1 MRVFVSLLVLALALT
16 PVDSRAKDAVS
27 VAAAANLV
35 FVIEDLNAAFRAEEP
50 DTHLTVATG
59 ASGNLVAQITHGAPF
74 DVFLSADTDYP
85 QALIAAGVADAASFK
100 IFAIGQLVLWT
111 THPVLLADAA
121 DADPATRIAA
131 LVRSPVVRKLAI
143 AHSDTA
149 PYGRAA
155 TQALAT
161 LGLWEA
167 AHPKLVVGESI
178 SQTAQFVETGN
189 ADAGFVALSLVL
201 SPKLKDRGAWLEV
214 PAAWHEPLAHGAV
227 LTSRGA
233 KNPAAARY
241 LAFLGSERARK
252 IFQRYGYDV
261 PSAD

>member
-1 MRVFVSLLVLALALT
+1 MSLLALAVALT
-16 PVDSRAKDAVS
+16 PVGSRAKDAIS
-27 VAAAANLV
+27 IAAAANLV

-50 DTHLTVATG
+50 DTRLTVATG

-85 QALIAAGVADAASFK
+85 QSLIAAGVAEAATFK
-100 IFAIGQLVLWT
+100 IFAIGRLVLWT
-111 THPVLLADAA
+111 TRPVLLPDVP

-131 LVRSPVVRKLAI
+131 LVRSRAVRKLAI
-143 AHSDTA
+143 AHIDTA

-155 TQALAT
+155 KQTLVA
-161 LGLWEA
+161 LGLWET

-233 KNPAAARY
+233 NNPAAARY
-241 LAFLGSERARK
+241 LAFLGSERARE

-261 PSAD
+261 PSAR